1 MYVSSMK
8 YKKEVKLMA
17 INSTLTQ
24 SSVTLKYKYGVDLT
38 GKDVIKGKKFSN
50 IKVTA
55 DNQSIYDTTN
65 ALATLMKYEITD
77 ILRNDDS
84 VLVSA

>member
-1 MYVSSMK
+1 
-8 YKKEVKLMA
+8 MA

-24 SSVTLKYKYGVDLT
+24 SSMTLKYKYGIDLT
-38 GKDVIKGKKFSN
+38 GKDVIKAKKFST

-55 DNQSIYDTTN
+55 DNQSIYDTAN
-65 ALATLMKYEITD
+65 AFATLMKYEITD
-77 ILRNDDS
+77 ILRSDDS